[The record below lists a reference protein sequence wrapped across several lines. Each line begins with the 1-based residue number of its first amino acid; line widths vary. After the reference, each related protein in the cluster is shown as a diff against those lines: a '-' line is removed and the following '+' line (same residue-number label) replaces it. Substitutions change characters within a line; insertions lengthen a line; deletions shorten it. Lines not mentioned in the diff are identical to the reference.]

1 MRISDWSSDVC
12 SSDLADHDDV
22 VGALALQSLGG
33 LRHQSLVAGRLA
45 GDADDVDVVFDRLAG
60 GFLRGLEQRA
70 DVDVEADVGEGGG
83 DHLGAAIVAVLAQ
96 LHHQHARAA
105 ALLALASLDL
115 ALAAAE
121 ALVAFVGGAVDAGHR
136 ANDRAVAG
144 GDLLPPI
151 RTQIGRGSGWE
162 RVCPYG

>member
-22 VGALALQSLGG
+22 VSALALQGLGE

-83 DHLGAAIVAVLAQ
+83 DHLGAAIVAVLAP
-96 LHHQHARAA
+96 LAHQRARAA
-105 ALLALASLDL
+105 APLAREHLDP
-115 ALAAAE
+115 ALDAAE
-121 ALVAFVGGAVDAGHR
+121 ATVA
-136 ANDRAVAG
+136 
-144 GDLLPPI
+144 
-151 RTQIGRGSGWE
+151 
-162 RVCPYG
+162 